1 MHALTQFNEYI
12 IMAWQ
17 AIKAHKLRSLL
28 TTLGILI
35 GVTTII
41 TIFTTIQGLNQY
53 VFGQLSNIGA
63 TTVYVEKYPWI
74 IKNDFWRYR
83 NRKNITYKEYLALK
97 RYCTLAKYIAPQV
110 FSMKNVSYKSEKL
123 TNVFVTGTNQDY
135 AETASLSPEAGRFIT
150 GLDVRSKRYV
160 CVLGREVADK
170 LFKKKN
176 PLGQRIRIGSE
187 KYRVIGVLE
196 KKGNFFGQSMDNF
209 IIVPIGTFK
218 RVFGGHRGLRIAM
231 MAGDS
236 DQLDEMKD
244 QIRGVMRRIRKTPP
258 AKPDDFS
265 INQQDMLTNLYSQL
279 TGTLFAIVFVI
290 GGISLVVGGIGI
302 MNIMLVSVS
311 ERTREIGIRKA
322 IGATRG
328 NIMLQFIIESIV
340 IASIGGLIGIALGF
354 GGGSMVL
361 AQLDL
366 TAGVSALS
374 ILVGFGFSTL
384 VGVLAGFYPA
394 QKAAKLNPIDSLRYE

>member
-1 MHALTQFNEYI
+1 MYAITQFNEYF

-53 VFGQLSNIGA
+53 VYGQLSNIGA

-74 IKNDFWRYR
+74 IKNDFWKYR

-110 FSMKNVSYKSEKL
+110 FSLKNVSYKSEKL

-135 AETASLSPEAGRFIT
+135 AETASLSPETGRFIT
-150 GLDVRSKRYV
+150 ELDVRSKRRV

-170 LFKKKN
+170 LFKKMN
-176 PLGQRIRIGSE
+176 PLGRRIRIGSE

-196 KKGNFFGQSMDNF
+196 KKGNFFGQSLDNF
-209 IIVPIGTFK
+209 IIVPIGTFR
-218 RVFGGHRGLRIAM
+218 RVIGGHRGLRIAL
-231 MAGDS
+231 MAGNPN
-236 DQLDEMKD
+236 QLEEMKD
-244 QIRGVMRRIRKTPP
+244 QIRGVMRRIRKTRP
-258 AKPDDFS
+258 AEADDFS
-265 INQQDMLTNLYSQL
+265 INQQDMLTNLYAQL

-290 GGISLVVGGIGI
+290 GGISLLVGGIGI

-322 IGATRG
+322 IGATRS

-340 IASIGGLIGIALGF
+340 IASIGGLLGIVLGF
-354 GGGSMVL
+354 GGGRAVL
-361 AQLDL
+361 AQMDL
-366 TAGVSALS
+366 STGVSLLS
-374 ILVGFGFSTL
+374 ISVGFGFSL
-384 VGVLAGFYPA
+384 VVGVLAGFYPA
-394 QKAAKLNPIDSLRYE
+394 QKAARLNPIDSLRYE